1 MNRVEIS
8 YKGVS
13 ELYNEEIELTCDKIF
28 DILSIKNWELSLVI
42 CDDLFIKELNFQTRG
57 KNEPTDVLS
66 FPQFE
71 EDFYD
76 LPVAEKGGPDLIY
89 VGDIVISID
98 YLDKN
103 CKEFKIDKNNEFIRL
118 LIHGILHLKGCKHE
132 NNNLE
137 EPMIA
142 LQEDIIKKLIGVKI
156 F

>member
-1 MNRVEIS
+1 MNRIEIS
-8 YKGVS
+8 YEGVS
-13 ELYNEEIELTCDKIF
+13 ELDNKKIELQCYKIF

-42 CDDLFIKELNFQTRG
+42 CDDLFIKELNFKTRG
-57 KNEPTDVLS
+57 KDEPTDVLS

-76 LPVAEKGGPDLIY
+76 LPKAEKGGPDLVY
-89 VGDIVISID
+89 AGDIVISTD
-98 YLDKN
+98 YLEKN
-103 CKEFKIDKNNEFIRL
+103 CKEFKIEKNNEFIRL
-118 LIHGILHLKGCKHE
+118 LIHGILHLKGYQHE

-156 F
+156 L